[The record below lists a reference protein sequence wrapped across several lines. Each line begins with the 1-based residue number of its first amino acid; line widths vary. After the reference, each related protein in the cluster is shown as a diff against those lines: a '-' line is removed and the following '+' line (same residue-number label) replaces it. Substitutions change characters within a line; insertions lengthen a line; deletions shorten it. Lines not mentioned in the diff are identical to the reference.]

1 MIYNLILIIFLGLL
15 PQRKTSLERDQKP
28 MLIYNNSLS
37 IMNHFE
43 TRLKNRAAGIGKTDK
58 TAVLPGKEQSGISG
72 ATGVTRRSRLPKS
85 YY

>member
-28 MLIYNNSLS
+28 ILIYNNSLS

-43 TRLKNRAAGIGKTDK
+43 TRLKNRAAGIGKT
-58 TAVLPGKEQSGISG
+58 AVLPGKEQSGVSG